1 MENPD
6 KNPEE
11 QIRLLFDKKNL
22 IPDDLMVNLFENRK
36 EKIRSLIFDHILKN
50 DLKIY
55 FYENNNLKDYFL
67 KEFDKYKYDLLN
79 PQSLLKRY
87 TKFSK
92 KYEKEMIS
100 MLNKFT
106 YKHLDIIFL
115 NNFFRF
121 LINDN
126 VLGNLF
132 NPQYT
137 VECLTFI
144 RQVSDLIYFDWSYL
158 NNVVFKIIHNYFQNI
173 FRYSRRLMTY
183 IFVDYISRVKYGK
196 ILDYSKISIDDE
208 NDDYFLKI
216 IYEKE
221 IEKKEILVNN
231 KAIGI
236 NSGIIIKIEQ
246 NKYYIK
252 VYHGG
257 SKEKSSYDSLKLF
270 LRDSSNPFTFDKNQ
284 IYNLEINL
292 REPLIYFIL
301 EELKY
306 SPEVDIIINPYVIQ
320 GLYIATKDI
329 EEKGKIFYLF
339 KDIKEKLKN
348 MDLININQNLV
359 ISLNE
364 LDIISKLFGI
374 TDLNIGNFGFLEEE
388 RNKNIYKDIKI
399 IDFIPPSTNNFHSSY
414 KYLIF
419 KKSYDDDCGLSDKNI
434 LEKISLA
441 YDNIKKKEIL
451 ITAFQKFKNRLKEIS
466 LKNILEKSLKKLIN
480 IFEIEKGNND
490 EIMLMNPKIK
500 NKKRK
505 NYELLGF
512 QDFDENL
519 PNYYPKIKSE
529 IEDYIR
535 KVENNYYEFETNIG
549 N

>member
-1 MENPD
+1 MENQD

-22 IPDDLMVNLFENRK
+22 IPDELMVNLFENRK

-55 FYENNNLKDYFL
+55 FYENNNLKDYFME
-67 KEFDKYKYDLLN
+67 EFDKYKYDLLK

-87 TKFSK
+87 TKYSK
-92 KYEKEMIS
+92 KYEKEIIS

-106 YKHLDIIFL
+106 YGHLDIIFL

-132 NPQYT
+132 NPQYN
-137 VECLTFI
+137 VQCLTFI
-144 RQVSDLIYFDWSYL
+144 RQVSDLIYFDWSYF
-158 NNVVFKIIHNYFQNI
+158 NNVVFNIIHNYFQNI

-196 ILDYSKISIDDE
+196 NMDYSKISIDDE

-221 IEKKEILVNN
+221 NEKKEILVKN

-236 NSGIIIKIEQ
+236 NSGIIIEIEQ
-246 NKYYIK
+246 YKYYIK

-257 SKEKSSYDSLKLF
+257 SKKKSSYDSLKLF

-292 REPLIYFIL
+292 IEPLIYFIL

-306 SPEVDIIINPYVIQ
+306 GPEVEIIINPYVIQ

-419 KKSYDDDCGLSDKNI
+419 KKNYNDDCGLSDKNI
-434 LEKISLA
+434 LEKISGA

-451 ITAFQKFKNRLKEIS
+451 ITAFQKFKNRLKEIN
-466 LKNILEKSLKKLIN
+466 LKTILEKSLKKLIN

-490 EIMLMNPKIK
+490 EIM

-505 NYELLGF
+505 NYELIGF

-519 PNYYPKIKSE
+519 PNFYQKIKSE
-529 IEDYIR
+529 IENYIR
-535 KVENNYYEFETNIG
+535 KVENNYYEFEANIG

>member
-158 NNVVFKIIHNYFQNI
+158 NNVVFKIIHDYFQNI

-221 IEKKEILVNN
+221 IEKKEIL
-231 KAIGI
+231 
-236 NSGIIIKIEQ
+236 Q
-246 NKYYIK
+246 Y
-252 VYHGG
+252 
-257 SKEKSSYDSLKLF
+257 
-270 LRDSSNPFTFDKNQ
+270 
-284 IYNLEINL
+284 
-292 REPLIYFIL
+292 
-301 EELKY
+301 
-306 SPEVDIIINPYVIQ
+306 
-320 GLYIATKDI
+320 LY
-329 EEKGKIFYLF
+329 
-339 KDIKEKLKN
+339 
-348 MDLININQNLV
+348 
-359 ISLNE
+359 
-364 LDIISKLFGI
+364 
-374 TDLNIGNFGFLEEE
+374 
-388 RNKNIYKDIKI
+388 
-399 IDFIPPSTNNFHSSY
+399 
-414 KYLIF
+414 
-419 KKSYDDDCGLSDKNI
+419 
-434 LEKISLA
+434 
-441 YDNIKKKEIL
+441 
-451 ITAFQKFKNRLKEIS
+451 
-466 LKNILEKSLKKLIN
+466 
-480 IFEIEKGNND
+480 
-490 EIMLMNPKIK
+490 
-500 NKKRK
+500 
-505 NYELLGF
+505 
-512 QDFDENL
+512 
-519 PNYYPKIKSE
+519 
-529 IEDYIR
+529 
-535 KVENNYYEFETNIG
+535 
-549 N
+549 